1 MLKQNLLAKIILLGI
16 VLLGG
21 FLRFYDFD
29 WDQGQ
34 HLHPDERFLTMVG
47 TSMIMPISFA
57 DYMNPDTSTF
67 NPANIGHSFYV
78 YGTLPVV
85 LTKLIAINLGYD
97 NYGDI
102 TILGRLFSGFVDILT
117 IIVIYKITSLLQKRH
132 KLHPHIKYWAS
143 FFYAITVLPIQLS
156 HYFAVDTFLNFFMIT
171 AFYLMLRFSYTK
183 NLAFVAVS
191 AIFFG
196 LAIGS
201 KISAI
206 YIAPLLAFFLV
217 KTYIPHF
224 PVHKKAIIHILL
236 SGFIFS
242 FTAYLIGRLADPYLF
257 QTGNIFDPTI
267 SKLFLDNID
276 ALKNWGSADAWF
288 PPSVQWINKI
298 PIVYPLINL
307 VLLGIGV
314 GYTIFLIWGAIQ
326 LFRRYTH
333 IDFIAIF
340 SWTLFF
346 FLYQGLQF
354 STTMRY
360 FLPLYPFLALLAA
373 IGFYELTKHRSNVIR
388 FMCIISVVLWTMFF
402 FSIYTL
408 PHTRNTASIW
418 IYDHIPNGRTLL
430 SEHWDDSLPLGTN
443 PPSQKTYTLEQ
454 LPVFDPDTSEKW
466 QKMDELLD
474 RGDYLILSSN
484 RGWGSIPTV
493 PDRYPQTTK
502 YYKDLLGGNSK
513 YKKVAEFT
521 SYPSLNY
528 LGIPISIPDD
538 WAEEAFTVYD
548 HPKVMIFEN
557 TEK

>member
-1 MLKQNLLAKIILLGI
+1 MNKQNLISKLLLLLI

-21 FLRFYDFD
+21 FLRFYDID

-34 HLHPDERFLTMVG
+34 HLHPDERFLTMVATAMTTPPSLG
-47 TSMIMPISFA
+47 
-57 DYMNPDTSTF
+57 DYLNPATSTF

-85 LTKLIAINLGYD
+85 VTKLIAIPLGFD

-102 TILGRLFSGFVDILT
+102 TILGRLLSGFVDILA
-117 IIVIYKITSLLQKRH
+117 IIVIYKIVALLEKKH
-132 KLHPHIKYWAS
+132 KLHSHIKYCAA
-143 FFYAITVLPIQLS
+143 FFYAIAVLPIQLS
-156 HYFAVDTFLNFFMIT
+156 HYFAVDTFLSFFMLT
-171 AFYLMLRFSYTK
+171 SFYFMLRFSYTK
-183 NLAFVAVS
+183 NIFFIIFS
-191 AIFFG
+191 AAFFG

-206 YIAPLLAFFLV
+206 YIAPLLGFFLI

-224 PVHKKAIIHILL
+224 SIPKKSIPHIILPGLL
-236 SGFIFS
+236 FCLVS
-242 FTAYLIGRLADPYLF
+242 YVIGRLADPYLF
-257 QTGNIFDPTI
+257 QTGNIIDPTI
-267 SKLFLDNID
+267 NALFLQNIE

-288 PPSVQWINKI
+288 PPSVQWINKT

-307 VLLGIGV
+307 SILGIGV
-314 GYTIFLIWGAIQ
+314 GFSILVIFGIIQ
-326 LFRRYTH
+326 LFKRYGAV
-333 IDFIAIF
+333 DFIAIF
-340 SWTLFF
+340 SWVLFF

-360 FLPLYPFLALLAA
+360 FLPIYPFLAILAA
-373 IGFYELTKHRSNVIR
+373 IGFYELTKHWSNMIKVL
-388 FMCIISVVLWTMFF
+388 CIIPIILWTMLF
-402 FSIYTL
+402 FSIYTTV
-408 PHTRNTASIW
+408 HSRNAASIW
-418 IYDHIPNGRTLL
+418 IYDNIPSGYTLL

-443 PPSQKTYTLEQ
+443 PPSQKTYTFEQ
-454 LPVFDPDTSEKW
+454 LPVFDPDTPEKW
-466 QKMDELLD
+466 QKMNDLLN
-474 RGDYLILSSN
+474 RGDYMVLSSN

-493 PDRYPQTTK
+493 PERYPQTTK
-502 YYKDLLGGNSK
+502 YYEDLFDGNSK

-521 SYPSLNY
+521 SYPSLHY

-557 TEK
+557 TAK